1 MKRFHNKMFF
11 ICFFGKRR
19 RFACK
24 YRQICYNFYR
34 ESILKKKYGEFMQ
47 RKIRLTPVR
56 LLVLGYLAVILI
68 GTLLLIIPFASK
80 ITGSASFMD
89 ALFTTVSASCV
100 TGLIVQDTFTHWSLF
115 GQIVILLLIQIGG
128 IGFMT
133 VVFLLLRLGKRK
145 IGLKER
151 TFMQESVSAPVLSGM
166 GRLTTTIL
174 FGTLLFEGVGAFIL
188 CFRFVPDFGWG
199 QGIWIAVF
207 TSVSAFCN
215 AGFDLMGGKYGEFS
229 SMTHYSGDP
238 IVCLTIP
245 LLIIIGGLGFFV
257 WQDIKRNRF
266 RFRKYELH
274 TKLVL
279 IMTAALVILPT
290 AIIIVAEDDLPWGE
304 RILSSFFTA
313 VTPRTA
319 GFNVLPLSGPSVK
332 SVTLF
337 LTIVLMIIGGSSG
350 STAGGIK
357 TNTLAILGLSVI
369 SLLRGKRS
377 VECFG
382 RRIDEENVKNAAQ
395 FVTVFLTLIVVG
407 TVLLC
412 LFEEHNPAF
421 EEQPVSVTAA
431 LFEVVSAIATV
442 GLTTGITPSL
452 TLGSQIVLCVLMF
465 LGRAGCMTVMLS
477 WRTPNAPA
485 AELPLEKV
493 RVG

>member
-1 MKRFHNKMFF
+1 MP
-11 ICFFGKRR
+11 
-19 RFACK
+19 
-24 YRQICYNFYR
+24 
-34 ESILKKKYGEFMQ
+34 

-80 ITGSASFMD
+80 IPGSASFMD
-89 ALFTTVSASCV
+89 AFFTTVSASCV
-100 TGLIVQDTFTHWSLF
+100 TGLVVQDTFTHWSLF
-115 GQIVILLLIQIGG
+115 GQIVILMLIQIGG

-151 TFMQESVSAPVLSGM
+151 TFMQESVSAPNLSGM

-174 FGTLLFEGVGAFIL
+174 LGTLLFEGVGAFIL
-188 CFRFVPDFGWG
+188 CFRFIPDFGWG
-199 QGIWIAVF
+199 LGIWMAIF
-207 TSVSAFCN
+207 TAVSAFCN
-215 AGFDLMGGKYGEFS
+215 AGFDLMGADGVSFAS
-229 SMTHYSGDP
+229 VTRYSGDP
-238 IVCLTIP
+238 IICLTIP

-257 WQDIKRNRF
+257 WQDIKSNRF
-266 RFRKYELH
+266 HFRKYELH

-279 IMTAALVILPT
+279 IMTAILVLLPT
-290 AIIIVAEDDLPWGE
+290 GIIMIAEDDLPWKE

-319 GFNVLPLSGPSVK
+319 GFNVLPLSGVGSVK
-332 SVTLF
+332 SVTIF
-337 LTIVLMIIGGSSG
+337 LTIVLMFIGGSSG

-357 TNTLAILGLSVI
+357 TNTLAILGLSVF
-369 SLLRGKRS
+369 SLVRGKRS

-382 RRIDEENVKNAAQ
+382 RRIDETNVKNAAQ
-395 FVTVFLTLIVVG
+395 FVTVFMTLIVVG
-407 TVLLC
+407 TILLC

-421 EEQPVSVTAA
+421 AEEPVSVTAA

-452 TLGSQIVLCVLMF
+452 TLGSQIVLCILMF

-477 WRTPNAPA
+477 WKTPSAPA
-485 AELPLEKV
+485 AELPMEKV
-493 RVG
+493 RIG

>member
-1 MKRFHNKMFF
+1 MP
-11 ICFFGKRR
+11 
-19 RFACK
+19 
-24 YRQICYNFYR
+24 
-34 ESILKKKYGEFMQ
+34 

-80 ITGSASFMD
+80 IPGSASFMD
-89 ALFTTVSASCV
+89 AFFTTVSASCV
-100 TGLIVQDTFTHWSLF
+100 TGLVVQDTFTHWSLF
-115 GQIVILLLIQIGG
+115 GQIVILMLIQIGG

-151 TFMQESVSAPVLSGM
+151 TFKQESVSAPTLSGM

-174 FGTLLFEGVGAFIL
+174 LGTLLFEGVGAFIL
-188 CFRFVPDFGWG
+188 CFRFIPDFGWG
-199 QGIWIAVF
+199 LGIWMAIF
-207 TSVSAFCN
+207 TAVSAFCN
-215 AGFDLMGGKYGEFS
+215 AGFDLMGADGVPFAS
-229 SMTHYSGDP
+229 VTRYSGDP
-238 IVCLTIP
+238 IICLTIP

-257 WQDIKRNRF
+257 WQDIKSNRVH
-266 RFRKYELH
+266 FRKYELH

-279 IMTAALVILPT
+279 IMTAILVLLPT
-290 AIIIVAEDDLPWGE
+290 GIIMIAEDDLPWKE

-319 GFNVLPLSGPSVK
+319 GFNVLPLSGVGSVK
-332 SVTLF
+332 SVTIF
-337 LTIVLMIIGGSSG
+337 LTIVLMFIGGSSG

-357 TNTLAILGLSVI
+357 TNTLAILGLSVF
-369 SLLRGKRS
+369 SLVRGKRS

-382 RRIDEENVKNAAQ
+382 RRIDETNVKNAAQ
-395 FVTVFLTLIVVG
+395 FVTVFMTLIVVG
-407 TVLLC
+407 TILLC

-421 EEQPVSVTAA
+421 AEEPVSVTAA

-452 TLGSQIVLCVLMF
+452 TLGSQLVLCILMF

-477 WRTPNAPA
+477 WKTPSAPA
-485 AELPLEKV
+485 AELPMEKV
-493 RVG
+493 RIG